1 MRYDLTDLKLF
12 LRVAETGS
20 ITAGAEQT
28 HMALA
33 SASARIRGM
42 EDALG
47 VPLLLRGRRGVEP
60 TDAGRTLLHHARTI
74 TQQMERLRA
83 DLGAYAT
90 GLKGHVR
97 LMCNTSALT
106 ESLPDPLA
114 DFMSRHPQVN
124 VDLEERPSREIV
136 QALRDEL
143 ADIGIVTD
151 AVDSSGLETSVFRE
165 DRLVLAV
172 APRHPLARRSSLVF
186 ADVLEQEFIG
196 LGSESALQ
204 RYLGEQATQLGARLR
219 YRVRVRTFDAVCR
232 MVAMGNGVAVL
243 PESAVLRSRDAKAL
257 KAVRLNDAWA
267 KRRQLVCVRDY
278 ASLPGYARELVDAL
292 RAGPQTAHEHAP
304 TPRTVAKRRADH

>member
-12 LRVAETGS
+12 LRVAESGS

-28 HMALA
+28 HLALA

-42 EDALG
+42 EEALG

-74 TQQMERLRA
+74 TQQMERMRA
-83 DLGAYAT
+83 DLGAYAS

-114 DFMSRHPQVN
+114 EFMARHPQVN

-151 AVDSSGLETSVFRE
+151 AVDSSGLESSVFRE
-165 DRLVLAV
+165 DRLVLAL
-172 APRHPLARRSSLVF
+172 APGHPFARRIGRRATVAF
-186 ADVLEQEFIG
+186 ADVLEEDFIG

-219 YRVRVRTFDAVCR
+219 YRVRVRTFDAICR
-232 MVAMGNGVAVL
+232 MVAVGNGVAVL
-243 PESAVLRSRDAKAL
+243 PESAVRRSRDAES
-257 KAVRLNDAWA
+257 VRILTLSDAWA

-278 ASLPGYARELVDAL
+278 AALPGYARELVDAL
-292 RAGPQTAHEHAP
+292 RAGG
-304 TPRTVAKRRADH
+304 RSADQ

>member
-28 HMALA
+28 HLALA

-42 EDALG
+42 EDTLG
-47 VPLLLRGRRGVEP
+47 VPLLVRGRRGVEP

-74 TQQMERLRA
+74 TQQMERMRA
-83 DLGAYAT
+83 DLGEYAS

-114 DFMSRHPQVN
+114 DFMARHPQVN
-124 VDLEERPSREIV
+124 VDLQERPSREIV
-136 QALRDEL
+136 QAVRDAL

-151 AVDSSGLETSVFRE
+151 AVDSSGLETFVFRE
-165 DRLVLAV
+165 DRLVLAL
-172 APRHPLARRSSLVF
+172 APGHPVARRAGRRAALTF
-186 ADVLEQEFIG
+186 ADVLEEDFIG

-243 PESAVLRSRDAKAL
+243 PESAVLRSRDAASVK
-257 KAVRLNDAWA
+257 VIRLGDAWA
-267 KRRQLVCVRDY
+267 KRRQLVCVRQFD
-278 ASLPGYARELVDAL
+278 ALPGYARELVQAL
-292 RAGPQTAHEHAP
+292 RAGGQTA
-304 TPRTVAKRRADH
+304 DQ

>member
-12 LRVAETGS
+12 LRVAESGS

-28 HMALA
+28 HLALA

-42 EDALG
+42 EEALG

-74 TQQMERLRA
+74 TQQMERMRA
-83 DLGAYAT
+83 DLGAYAS

-114 DFMSRHPQVN
+114 EFMARHPQVN

-151 AVDSSGLETSVFRE
+151 AVDSSGLESSVFRE
-165 DRLVLAV
+165 DRLVLAL
-172 APRHPLARRSSLVF
+172 APGHPFARRIGRRATVAF
-186 ADVLEQEFIG
+186 ADVLEEDFIG

-219 YRVRVRTFDAVCR
+219 YRVRVRTFDAICR
-232 MVAMGNGVAVL
+232 MVAVGNGVAVL
-243 PESAVLRSRDAKAL
+243 PESAVRRSRDAES
-257 KAVRLNDAWA
+257 VRILTLSDAWA

-278 ASLPGYARELVDAL
+278 AALPGYARELVDAL
-292 RAGPQTAHEHAP
+292 RAGGRP
-304 TPRTVAKRRADH
+304 ADQ

>member
-28 HMALA
+28 HLALA

-42 EDALG
+42 EETLG

-60 TDAGRTLLHHARTI
+60 TDAGRTLLYHARTI
-74 TQQMERLRA
+74 TQQMERMRA
-83 DLGAYAT
+83 DLGEYAS

-97 LMCNTSALT
+97 LLSNTSALT

-114 DFMSRHPQVN
+114 EFMARHPQVN
-124 VDLEERPSREIV
+124 VDLQERPSREIV

-151 AVDSSGLETSVFRE
+151 AVDSSGLESFVFRE
-165 DRLVLAV
+165 DRLVLALP
-172 APRHPLARRSSLVF
+172 PRHPLARQPAGTAKRGTLAF
-186 ADVLEQEFIG
+186 ADVLGEDFIG

-204 RYLGEQATQLGARLR
+204 RYLSEQATQLGARLR
-219 YRVRVRTFDAVCR
+219 YRVRVRTFDAICR
-232 MVAMGNGVAVL
+232 MVALGNGVAVL
-243 PESAVLRSRDAKAL
+243 PESAVKNSRDGGSVKVVKL
-257 KAVRLNDAWA
+257 SDAWTR
-267 KRRQLVCVRDY
+267 RRQLVCMRNY
-278 ASLPGYARELVDAL
+278 EALPGYARELVDAL
-292 RAGPQTAHEHAP
+292 RA
-304 TPRTVAKRRADH
+304 

>member
-28 HMALA
+28 HLALA

-42 EDALG
+42 EEALG

-74 TQQMERLRA
+74 TQQMERMRA
-83 DLGAYAT
+83 DLGAYAS

-114 DFMSRHPQVN
+114 EFMARHPQVN

-151 AVDSSGLETSVFRE
+151 AVDSSGLESSVFRE
-165 DRLVLAV
+165 DRLVLAL
-172 APRHPLARRSSLVF
+172 APGHPFARRIGRRATVAF
-186 ADVLEQEFIG
+186 ADVLEEDFIG

-219 YRVRVRTFDAVCR
+219 YRVRVRTFDAICR
-232 MVAMGNGVAVL
+232 MVAVGNGVAVL
-243 PESAVLRSRDAKAL
+243 PESAVRRSRDAES
-257 KAVRLNDAWA
+257 VRILTLSDAWA

-278 ASLPGYARELVDAL
+278 AALPGYARELVDAL
-292 RAGPQTAHEHAP
+292 RAGG
-304 TPRTVAKRRADH
+304 RSADQ

>member
-1 MRYDLTDLKLF
+1 
-12 LRVAETGS
+12 
-20 ITAGAEQT
+20 
-28 HMALA
+28 
-33 SASARIRGM
+33 M
-42 EDALG
+42 EEALG

-74 TQQMERLRA
+74 TQQMERMRA
-83 DLGAYAT
+83 DLGAYAS

-114 DFMSRHPQVN
+114 EFMARHPQVN

-151 AVDSSGLETSVFRE
+151 AVDSSGLESSVFRE
-165 DRLVLAV
+165 DRLVLAL
-172 APRHPLARRSSLVF
+172 APGHPFARRIGRRATVAF
-186 ADVLEQEFIG
+186 ADVLEEDFIG

-219 YRVRVRTFDAVCR
+219 YRVRVRTFDAICR
-232 MVAMGNGVAVL
+232 MVAVGNGVAVL
-243 PESAVLRSRDAKAL
+243 PESAVRRSRDAES
-257 KAVRLNDAWA
+257 VRILTLSDAWA

-278 ASLPGYARELVDAL
+278 AALPGYARELVDAL
-292 RAGPQTAHEHAP
+292 RAGG
-304 TPRTVAKRRADH
+304 RSADQ